1 MNKAKYLNDLLTS
14 YESEDIIS
22 NRLIDIK
29 LEEIG
34 SKQFIQQHAY
44 INKLNMQVIKNI
56 LSGGEDQIMSQF
68 IDHEKL
74 KPLIKELFTMNAFK
88 HSIYPLIKTQIANL
102 SSIKS
107 YLILYHEA
115 CVANILEN
123 FFYSITACQAA
134 DDYIVDM
141 IEYCYTMINRYLGY
155 KQKHGD
161 DAV

>member
-74 KPLIKELFTMNAFK
+74 KPLIKELFT
-88 HSIYPLIKTQIANL
+88 I
-102 SSIKS
+102 
-107 YLILYHEA
+107 
-115 CVANILEN
+115 
-123 FFYSITACQAA
+123 
-134 DDYIVDM
+134 
-141 IEYCYTMINRYLGY
+141 
-155 KQKHGD
+155 
-161 DAV
+161 